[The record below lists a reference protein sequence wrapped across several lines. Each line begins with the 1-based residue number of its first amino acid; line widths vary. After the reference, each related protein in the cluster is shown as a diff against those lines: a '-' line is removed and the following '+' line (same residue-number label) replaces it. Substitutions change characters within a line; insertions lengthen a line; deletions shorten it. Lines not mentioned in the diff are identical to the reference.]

1 MRQTRTTKGV
11 YMTIH
16 IRDKQRAHDT
26 MLIFDIQKNG
36 RRTRI
41 TSGITYTAPEE
52 RSAAYT
58 AAHAVLRHSE
68 KDLYRRSEP
77 RRVHPLTLGDVVMQI
92 QSGTNRQRIALYRYM
107 ITYEIAAIPADDLEP
122 ETLTGFIH
130 ALSRHCKP
138 GTVRRYAAILKTC
151 LTRAYESGR
160 ITKNPGV
167 LVRVPRPTDDGR
179 MKGLSASELQRLHY
193 SECDNDII
201 KRAFLFAC
209 ETGLRLSD
217 IARITHLQICG
228 NVLDFVQHKTG
239 RRVTIPLTPFARTL
253 IWPCPCEGPI
263 FPLPHPSTV
272 NRVLTQWGKV
282 AGCTQKLTFHV
293 ARHTCARRLVDS
305 GVPVPVVGKILGHRS
320 LASTL
325 QYVRP
330 ADSDVVKAIE
340 CLSLAAPSPDAG

>member
-1 MRQTRTTKGV
+1 
-11 YMTIH
+11 MTIS
-16 IRDKQRAHDT
+16 IREKRYGDERQ
-26 MLIFDIQKNG
+26 LIFDIRNNG
-36 RRTRI
+36 HRARISTGISYTVPDERTPA
-41 TSGITYTAPEE
+41 YKAAQALLK
-52 RSAAYT
+52 RSEA
-58 AAHAVLRHSE
+58 
-68 KDLYRRSEP
+68 DLYRRCEP
-77 RRVHPLTLGDVVMQI
+77 RRVHSLTLGDTVMQI
-92 QSGTNRQRIALYRYM
+92 EAGTTRQRIALYRYM
-107 ITYEIAAIPADDLEP
+107 VMYGIASIAADDLET

-151 LTRAYESGR
+151 LARAFEAGR

-167 LVRVPRPTDDGR
+167 LVRVPRPVDDGR
-179 MKGLSASELQRLHY
+179 MKGLSTIELQRLHY

-239 RRVTIPLTPFARTL
+239 RRITIPLTPFARTL
-253 IWPCPCEGPI
+253 IWPCPVEGPI
-263 FPLPHPSTV
+263 FALPHASTV
-272 NRVLTQWGKV
+272 NRVLNRWGKV
-282 AGCTQKLTFHV
+282 AKITHQLTFHV
-293 ARHTCARRLVDS
+293 ARHTCARRLIDS
-305 GVPVPVVGKILGHRS
+305 GVPVPIVGKILGHRS

-330 ADSDVVKAIE
+330 ADSDVIRAVEK
-340 CLSLAAPSPDAG
+340 LSFSAPNPDAG